1 MWRSWAHNQG
11 QTGHQPRQRM
21 PRDHPK
27 KRQTHL
33 ERISQKT
40 TNSFIC
46 VHVALMSATLRLD
59 RAPTKAAKAARPPK
73 KRQTHLERLSQKTT
87 NLFRRVHYLNLTV
100 MPTPTTNKHDK
111 NQLIHLDL
119 TYSEKILKLAYKLLF
134 FFLSKIQMRRVIK
147 RS

>member
-1 MWRSWAHNQG
+1 
-11 QTGHQPRQRM
+11 M

-27 KRQTHL
+27 NDKLIYMCTCGAN
-33 ERISQKT
+33 ERNTKAGQSSNQGSEGCETSQKT
-40 TNSFIC
+40 TNPFRE
-46 VHVALMSATLRLD
+46 T
-59 RAPTKAAKAARPPK
+59 
-73 KRQTHLERLSQKTT
+73 QQKTT

-134 FFLSKIQMRRVIK
+134 FFFRLKFRCVVLLNVPKLGR
-147 RS
+147 